1 MESDEWHLK
10 TPVLRSRTLQPEA
23 TCFLWLC
30 TPAFLIER
38 ERPRMDPLMP
48 PRGSILIPFLFLPHE
63 PSFFQIFNPLPYH
76 NYFPRKGK
84 KRRPPTGN
92 ACALIFQLSF
102 SQSRRF
108 INKLLI
114 SLILLVYFIHDLLT
128 TLCKPSISCCLKSC
142 LIDLTTDVLGS
153 SLLDDLIQSS
163 SYIRVGSGISKVA

>member
-1 MESDEWHLK
+1 
-10 TPVLRSRTLQPEA
+10 
-23 TCFLWLC
+23 
-30 TPAFLIER
+30 
-38 ERPRMDPLMP
+38 MDPLMP
-48 PRGSILIPFLFLPHE
+48 PQGSILIPFSFSSLD
-63 PSFFQIFNPLPYH
+63 PSFSRFSIHYH

-163 SYIRVGSGISKVA
+163 SYIRVGSGVSKVA